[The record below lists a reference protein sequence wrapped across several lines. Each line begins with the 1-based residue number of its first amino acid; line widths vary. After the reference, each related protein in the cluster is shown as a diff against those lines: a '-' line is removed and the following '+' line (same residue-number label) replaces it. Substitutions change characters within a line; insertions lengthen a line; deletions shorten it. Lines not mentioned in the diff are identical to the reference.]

1 MKKISLLL
9 LIFPIILVG
18 CTSNNVSDSTTDN
31 LAKYTKI
38 AAEEAKNI
46 MDTESNII
54 ILDVRTQDEFDSGHI
69 DGAIL
74 IPNTEITAKAP
85 EILVDK
91 DQKILV
97 YCRSGNRSKSASED
111 LISMGYTQVYDFGG
125 INDWPY

>member
-1 MKKISLLL
+1 MKKINLLL
-9 LIFPIILVG
+9 LILPIILVG
-18 CTSNNVSDSTTDN
+18 CTSSKVSDPAADN

-54 ILDVRTQDEFDSGHI
+54 ILDVRTQEEFDSGHI

-85 EILVDK
+85 EILMDK